1 MDTEH
6 IIAYDYL
13 NVMVT
18 AMKTA
23 QVKIKAELH
32 KQLVMVQVCQC
43 LSVRHA
49 IIMSDHNILLL
60 CLK

>member
-32 KQLVMVQVCQC
+32 K
-43 LSVRHA
+43 
-49 IIMSDHNILLL
+49 
-60 CLK
+60 